1 LRDHRLAKVPAVF
14 LAFSPVFVAG
24 WRQVGILRGR
34 VNRCATQSVDRTQG
48 SGNSLWDN
56 ARPLKTR
63 PTPAT
68 APNGLI
74 HGEIAT

>member
-1 LRDHRLAKVPAVF
+1 VFAV
-14 LAFSPVFVAG
+14 SPQTVAG
-24 WRQVGILRGR
+24 WRHRR
-34 VNRCATQSVDRTQG
+34 EFMRPVNRCATQSVDRTQG